1 MISVPADPSFSSPWT
16 TLISSQPKGARKVLT
31 CSVPPTFNSGF
42 TLVRIKEASDSS
54 VQPLIFIGAKPNPAH
69 SSSNLPGLGVEAL
82 LIRLL
87 VA

>member
-1 MISVPADPSFSSPWT
+1 MINVPADLPSSSPWT
-16 TLISSQPKGARKVLT
+16 ILISSQPKGARKVLA

-42 TLVRIKEASDSS
+42 TLVRIKEASGSS
-54 VQPLIFIGAKPNPAH
+54 VLPLIFIGAKPNPVH
-69 SSSNLPGLGVEAL
+69 SSSNLPGLGVAAL